1 MKWSFIILCKVADV
15 PQELERRMTE
25 VRTVVSSAHVTDR
38 ERAVGQL
45 EREVKHAF
53 DNADALSGSVAAAV
67 AAGDDERDYH
77 LKQGAY
83 GPGGEYYEGG
93 DGAVSADDLRKQ
105 QDLRKL
111 RGALG

>member
-1 MKWSFIILCKVADV
+1 MST
-15 PQELERRMTE
+15 P
-25 VRTVVSSAHVTDR
+25 SAVFPHSLFHPPPLHR
-38 ERAVGQL
+38 YR
-45 EREVKHAF
+45 
-53 DNADALSGSVAAAV
+53 
-67 AAGDDERDYH
+67 
-77 LKQGAY
+77 Y